1 MLSTIKR
8 LIQTTFNE
16 NSKWILVVKSK
27 HRVFKETGK
36 LCGLTMGFT
45 FIFFQ
50 AAIIMQGYSPTPLV
64 LSRACYKES
73 QDPTEFPVNKCC
85 QTYNYSKKDFFRCS
99 TKLREM
105 EHITSDFPGREF
117 SPVNAM
123 EANQR
128 IGESLWTQEN
138 NTTIQILED
147 SSGSN
152 LHNRIMWVMIGD
164 SRVRQIFSALVSLLS
179 GPRLKY
185 KKPSTLG
192 KWRSSHELTESLR
205 IGKLHE
211 DIEVCHIDYFVNLK
225 FYWDPTLQR
234 LPKLLKYWTPNE
246 SDRPSV
252 LLIGSGLH
260 WMRQSTHTYHT
271 SGLQSAAE
279 SFRMHME
286 KLHSQLISIAGSMN
300 TIIQLLDPIQE
311 TVIFPKYK
319 GIYSNENIELYND
332 IITSTFTK
340 SDVII
345 WDSNIPTANHYFH
358 QCRITN
364 QQSYDKLWDCG
375 NPLHPGFIAV
385 EKNLNML
392 LNGVCNKLLRIDE
405 LYC

>member
-1 MLSTIKR
+1 MLSTNKKI
-8 LIQTTFNE
+8 IQTNFNE
-16 NSKWILVVKSK
+16 NFKWILVVKSK

-45 FIFFQ
+45 FIIFQ
-50 AAIIMQGYSPTPLV
+50 AALILQGYSTTPPV
-64 LSRACYKES
+64 LARSCYKES
-73 QDPTEFPVNKCC
+73 QDPTKFPVNTCC

-105 EHITSDFPGREF
+105 EHITRDFPGKEF
-117 SPVNAM
+117 SPANAM
-123 EANQR
+123 EAN
-128 IGESLWTQEN
+128 
-138 NTTIQILED
+138 NTTNQILEGT
-147 SSGSN
+147 SGSD
-152 LHNRIMWVMIGD
+152 LQNRIMWVIIGD
-164 SRVRQIFSALVSLLS
+164 SRVRQIFSALVSLLG

-192 KWRSSHELTESLR
+192 KWRSSHELTETLR

-211 DIEVCHIDYFVNLK
+211 DIEVSDIDHFVSLK

-234 LPKLLKYWTPNE
+234 LPKLLEYWKSNE

-260 WMRQSTHTYHT
+260 WMKQSTHIYQT

-279 SFRMHME
+279 SFQKHME
-286 KLHSQLISIAGSMN
+286 KLYPQIINIADSTD

-311 TVIFPKYK
+311 TDIFPKYK
-319 GIYSNENIELYND
+319 GIYSNENIELYNH

-340 SDVII
+340 SNVVI
-345 WDSNIPTANHYFH
+345 WDSNIPIADHYFH

-392 LNGVCNKLLRIDE
+392 LNGICNKLLRIDE